1 MFGSPSPAR
10 PILTLDPWSADYG
23 AALEFDEEHADD
35 EPAFEVDALIET
47 ADWSAGMRPRTLAF
61 PETVAFVDGVQR
73 VEAWARVDDGGPIAD
88 AALASVASGA
98 VVSRPGQAS
107 LSCEFVG
114 RVLALAGP
122 TAAEALVVPHSR
134 GNLVYEIARSEQTGR
149 RAAMQAIAVRRREL
163 EVACVQ
169 KLLPL
174 HPLVIADGRLDRPGP
189 TPNQLVGVAKTLHQL
204 YLAGEQRALISRL
217 ESGTRTPLFLI
228 KDTWG
233 SRLSWF
239 LRLPHTR
246 PIHHSYAGIVRLE
259 IPVDGARRVS
269 DVADMLSHNLPR
281 FASRPEHDPRAPQNL
296 LPVGALEKQLRHE
309 LGDRRYIRRLIED
322 HLAEA
327 IQS

>member
-1 MFGSPSPAR
+1 MFGSPSPTR

-23 AALEFDEEHADD
+23 PGLEFDEEESDD
-35 EPAFEVDALIET
+35 EPAFEVDALVET
-47 ADWSAGMRPRTLAF
+47 GDWRAGIRPRTLEF
-61 PETVAFVDGVQR
+61 PETVVFVDGVQR
-73 VEAWARVDDGGPIAD
+73 IEAWARVDDGGPIAD

-98 VVSRPGQAS
+98 VISRPGQAS
-107 LSCEFVG
+107 LSCEFVA

-134 GNLVYEIARSEQTGR
+134 GNLVYEVVRSTQTGR
-149 RAAMQAIAVRRREL
+149 RAAMQAIAIHRREL
-163 EVACVQ
+163 EAACVQ

-174 HPLVIADGRLDRPGP
+174 HPLVIADGRLDRPGSA
-189 TPNQLVGVAKTLHQL
+189 PNQLVGVAKTLHQL

-217 ESGTRTPLFLI
+217 EAGTRTPLFLI

-233 SRLSWF
+233 SRLSFF

-246 PIHHSYAGIVRLE
+246 RIHHSYAGIVRLE
-259 IPVDGARRVS
+259 IPVDGPRPVS
-269 DVADMLSHNLPR
+269 DIADMLSHNLPR

-309 LGDRRYIRRLIED
+309 MGDGRYIRRLIED

-327 IQS
+327 IHS